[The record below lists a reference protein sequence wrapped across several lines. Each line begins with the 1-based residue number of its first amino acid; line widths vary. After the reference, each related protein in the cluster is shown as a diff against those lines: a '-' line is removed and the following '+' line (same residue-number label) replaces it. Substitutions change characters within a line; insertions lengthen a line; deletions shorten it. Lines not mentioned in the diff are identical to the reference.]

1 MKIENLGHGK
11 FLATNGVDQLTAEYT
26 RGKRR
31 PDGQYRPHWNFTY
44 FCLKSA
50 FLSGTI
56 RLIIM
61 FGVEMMNEDK
71 QHDVEQNPS
80 SVGAD
85 STIGRISLDEL
96 LAEIRLS

>member
-1 MKIENLGHGK
+1 
-11 FLATNGVDQLTAEYT
+11 
-26 RGKRR
+26 
-31 PDGQYRPHWNFTY
+31 
-44 FCLKSA
+44 
-50 FLSGTI
+50 
-56 RLIIM
+56 M